1 MQFFRRCYGSYLRGD
16 SDADRKQAK
25 DELIIPLQNLGFVN
39 YDGKPEIENL
49 LPTSTNNRY
58 IFKWNKE
65 THSSSSDVNKSG
77 LCFQYGLSGN
87 TSGFRFFDGRF
98 HSYGLGNGD
107 TIIIPSTTLYNNL
120 WFIPLINNGFL
131 LSGYYS
137 DELKSFGATQH
148 PASTAVF
155 HITPA
160 FFTPSN
166 FVKALKQHDQKEGV
180 VVNGTD
186 MIGCVIGIFNNV
198 TNEMMYFQTYA
209 RLSCSYSNTIHF
221 TQSGDGYCDYIAQ
234 NVEAQPIQFKES
246 DITQY
251 QDEYQWTH
259 TNHSQNVC
267 TLIHMPYENK
277 FLDNMFICTTC
288 PNDHPVEGQFFS
300 FGGRNFLGFYK
311 NLVVELPS
319 G

>member
-1 MQFFRRCYGSYLRGD
+1 MQFFRRCYGTYLRGD
-16 SDADRKQAK
+16 NDTNREQAK
-25 DELIIPLQNLGFVN
+25 DELIIPLQNLGFIN
-39 YDGKPEIENL
+39 YDGKQEIENI
-49 LPTSTNNRY
+49 SSVSHNIRY
-58 IFKWNKE
+58 NFKWNKE
-65 THSSSSDVNKSG
+65 THSSPDAEHLG
-77 LCFQYGLSGN
+77 LCFRYVGSGN
-87 TSGFRFFDGRF
+87 TSTFCFFDGCF
-98 HSYGLGNGD
+98 SNYGLGESA
-107 TIIIPSTTLYNNL
+107 IIQAAQSTCYNNL

-137 DELKSFGATQH
+137 DELQYLDAKQH

-166 FVKALKQHDQKEGV
+166 FIKVLKQYDQKQGV
-180 VVNGTD
+180 VINGTD
-186 MIGCVIGIFNNV
+186 MTGCVIGIFNNV

-209 RLSCSYSNTIHF
+209 RLGCAYGNTINF
-221 TQSGDGYCDYIAQ
+221 AQYGDGYCDYTAQ
-234 NVEAQPIQFKES
+234 NVGTQPIQFKES
-246 DITQY
+246 DMTQY

-259 TNHSQNVC
+259 TNYSQNIC

-288 PNDHPVEGQFFS
+288 PNDHPIEGQFFS